1 MFDIQEQLAIYKFD
15 LIHRCINAK
24 GKGSNYWKELKEKLI
39 LLDSVIRRVKVD
51 KTIECT
57 KELSEIQNFIAKT
70 R

>member
-15 LIHRCINAK
+15 LIKRCLNGK
-24 GKGSNYWKELKEKLI
+24 GKDSSYWKELREKLT
-39 LLDSVIRRVKVD
+39 LLDSLIKRIKND
-51 KTIECT
+51 NSIECT